1 MTRNKVEPRS
11 VSLENLSAKRQSPE
25 AQQQQNESRRSH
37 GRDAVASQMAEFLK
51 NPMAG
56 QMPNPWHDR
65 LLQTGQD
72 LYRLAQIAQRGALDP
87 QLDN

>member
-1 MTRNKVEPRS
+1 MIRNNVEPQS
-11 VSLENLSAKRQSPE
+11 VSLGTLSAKRQSPE
-25 AQQQQNESRRSH
+25 AQQKQNESRRSH
-37 GRDAVASQMAEFLK
+37 GPDPIANRMASFLK
-51 NPMAG
+51 NPMVG

-87 QLDN
+87 QLVN